1 MINPINYLRV
11 KVNVLFETLKVY
23 AMKSNRMILPALL
36 ALACSGAVL
45 AQEQATMDVMTDTPV
60 TELETTAPA
69 DGGISTSVQ
78 QKGMMYKGCKHRKG
92 QGGMKR
98 GGGRQGMGRHDKHD
112 EVVRRLDMI
121 EARMAKIEAML
132 ESLMRR

>member
-1 MINPINYLRV
+1 M
-11 KVNVLFETLKVY
+11 TLK
-23 AMKSNRMILPALL
+23 RMILPALL
-36 ALACSGAVL
+36 VLACSGTAL
-45 AQEQATMDVMTDTPV
+45 AQEQEQTTIDVMTDTSV
-60 TELETTAPA
+60 TELETTTPA
-69 DGGISTSVQ
+69 ESGISTSVQ

-112 EVVRRLDMI
+112 EVVKRLDMI